1 MSKSQGANNKHDKQ
15 AELLNTI
22 VHVNKISNRN
32 WKKKWLQMLAYRL
45 SFLIVSRAD
54 HNFMLLGKH
63 VWKLVLPELLRHCL
77 ISFGTH
83 CPSRTLERS
92 PMILVVLHGQS
103 HEIPLSLSQLMVHSP
118 RIQNASARMD
128 RF

>member
-1 MSKSQGANNKHDKQ
+1 MSKSQGANNKPDKQ

-22 VHVNKISNRN
+22 VHVNKIIEIG
-32 WKKKWLQMLAYRL
+32 KKKWLQMLAYRL

-92 PMILVVLHGQS
+92 LMILVVLHGQS